1 MAEPR
6 LAYVKI
12 TTVGPGTFAGGL
24 MVVDARGLPVDFKY
38 TEPVVPSKLQQVLYG
53 KSLDKHVRQ
62 DVIFKHLVE
71 RIDPRPTLILVDEE
85 GLLPLAAAAPLVY
98 VVETRLAPLREV
110 ATLQATNEGEWL
122 LQVAETGSPLRFR
135 LPRAEAGDESR
146 VAELLLEAAR
156 AGLDPVEPFGR
167 VRSALELVCAPSSAA
182 D

>member
-12 TTVGPGTFAGGL
+12 TTVAPGTFAGGL

-53 KSLDKHVRQ
+53 KSLDRHVRH

-71 RIDPRPTLILVDEE
+71 RLEPRPALILVDEE
-85 GLLPLAAAAPLVY
+85 ALLALGAAAPLVH
-98 VVETRLAPLREV
+98 VMETRLAPLREV
-110 ATLQATNEGEWL
+110 ATLQPTAEGEWL
-122 LQVAETGSPLRFR
+122 LQVGETGSPLRFR
-135 LPRAEAGDESR
+135 LARAQAGEESL
-146 VAELLLEAAR
+146 VAEILLAAAR

-167 VRSALELVCAPSSAA
+167 VRGALELVCAPSSDAG
-182 D
+182 